1 MIISQ
6 NCQISQE
13 PSLCL
18 TDNKVIMIGFVI
30 ILLCKLEDAPLA
42 SRSSI
47 FLKIEKTNNSIK
59 TIQRLKTKKIKKHK
73 TILRPQ
79 KS

>member
-30 ILLCKLEDAPLA
+30 ILLCKLEDAPLG
-42 SRSSI
+42 SQDPVFER
-47 FLKIEKTNNSIK
+47 
-59 TIQRLKTKKIKKHK
+59 
-73 TILRPQ
+73 
-79 KS
+79 